1 LSVPEDKAYYFSKEF
16 KNKQKIER
24 LKEVLKELHRTGR
37 VITTEKLQELT
48 GMSYLSLKIRLSELR
63 DKGYRIRSIN
73 VYEVLEVPEEE
84 YQNNKEPEI
93 LISLEDL

>member
-1 LSVPEDKAYYFSKEF
+1 MSVSEDKAYYFSKEF

-63 DKGYRIRSIN
+63 DKGYRVRSIN
-73 VYEVLEVPEEE
+73 VYQVLEVPEEE
-84 YQNNKEPEI
+84 SYNKKETL

>member
-1 LSVPEDKAYYFSKEF
+1 MKDKTYYFSKEF

-24 LKEVLKELHRTGR
+24 LKEVLKELHRTRR

-48 GMSYLSLKIRLSELR
+48 GMSYLSLRIRLSELR

-73 VYEVLEVPEEE
+73 VYQVLEVPEDVG
-84 YQNNKEPEI
+84 YNKKETL
-93 LISLEDL
+93 LIGLEDI

>member
-1 LSVPEDKAYYFSKEF
+1 MSEDKAYYFSKEF

-24 LKEVLKELHRTGR
+24 LKEVLRELHRTGR

-48 GMSYLSLKIRLSELR
+48 GLSYFALANFLSELR
-63 DKGYRIRSIN
+63 DRGYRVRSIR
-73 VYEVLEVPEEE
+73 VYQVLEIPEEK
-84 YQNNKEPEI
+84 YCYKEPEI

>member
-1 LSVPEDKAYYFSKEF
+1 VQEDKAFYFSKEF

-24 LKEVLKELHRTGR
+24 LKEVLRELHRTGR

-48 GMSYLSLKIRLSELR
+48 GMSYLSLRIRLSELR

-73 VYEVLEVPEEE
+73 VYQVLEIPEEE
-84 YQNNKEPEI
+84 YQQNKKPEI

>member
-1 LSVPEDKAYYFSKEF
+1 MSQDKAYYFSKEF

-24 LKEVLKELHRTGR
+24 LKEVLRELHRTGR

-48 GMSYLSLKIRLSELR
+48 ELSYFALKNVISELR
-63 DKGYRIRSIN
+63 DKGYRVRSIN
-73 VYEVLEVPEEE
+73 VYQVLEVPEEE
-84 YQNNKEPEI
+84 YQHKEPEI

>member
-1 LSVPEDKAYYFSKEF
+1 MKQMKDKTYYFSKEF

-24 LKEVLKELHRTGR
+24 LKEVLKELHRTRR

-48 GMSYLSLKIRLSELR
+48 GMSYLSLRIRLSELR

-73 VYEVLEVPEEE
+73 VYQVLEVPEDVG
-84 YQNNKEPEI
+84 YNKKETL
-93 LISLEDL
+93 LIGLEDI

>member
-1 LSVPEDKAYYFSKEF
+1 LKQMKDKTYYFSKEF

-24 LKEVLKELHRTGR
+24 LKEVLKELHRTRR

-48 GMSYLSLKIRLSELR
+48 GMSYLSLRIRLSELR

-73 VYEVLEVPEEE
+73 VYQVLEVPEDVG
-84 YQNNKEPEI
+84 YNKKETL
-93 LISLEDL
+93 LIGLEDI

>member
-1 LSVPEDKAYYFSKEF
+1 MSVSEDKAYYFSKEF

-24 LKEVLKELHRTGR
+24 LKEVLKELHRTGK

-48 GMSYLSLKIRLSELR
+48 ELSYFALKNVISELR

-84 YQNNKEPEI
+84 YQYREPEI

>member
-1 LSVPEDKAYYFSKEF
+1 MSGDKAFYFSKEF

-24 LKEVLKELHRTGR
+24 LKEVLRELHRTGR

-48 GMSYLSLKIRLSELR
+48 GMSYLSLRIRLSELR

-73 VYEVLEVPEEE
+73 VYQVLEIPEEE
-84 YQNNKEPEI
+84 YQQNKEPEI

>member
-1 LSVPEDKAYYFSKEF
+1 MSVSEDKAYYFSKEF

-48 GMSYLSLKIRLSELR
+48 ELSYFALKNVISELR
-63 DKGYRIRSIN
+63 DKGYRVRSIN
-73 VYEVLEVPEEE
+73 VYQVLEVPEEE
-84 YQNNKEPEI
+84 YQYREPEI

>member
-1 LSVPEDKAYYFSKEF
+1 MSQDKAYYLSKEF

-48 GMSYLSLKIRLSELR
+48 ELSYFALKNVISELR
-63 DKGYRIRSIN
+63 DKGYRVRSIR
-73 VYEVLEVPEEE
+73 VYQVLEIPEEE
-84 YQNNKEPEI
+84 YCYKKPEI